1 MNCKQSF
8 WGEHRF
14 YNIEEALELLTN
26 MSDCEDE
33 STSESKN
40 EGDSSDSSED
50 TPEQHQVRTDSN
62 ILMPKETEVSK
73 AKEIPKNCQKAA
85 TKLVDNQSA
94 TKHAL
99 LADQTAT
106 ASGEEHVVSPP
117 KVSKAKEIHK
127 NGQEAAPK
135 LVDNQSATK
144 TMASDSDMDVED
156 YYVIEDANKSASSK
170 YVPCINY
177 ANDKVY
183 PEDVKN
189 GWVRLEQDTG
199 PPNIYRFEGSCC
211 NYLNLNNYTPGAVF
225 DEFSEGKMWAILS
238 ENTNK
243 YVHAKLRQAKDKG
256 DKDPIELLSEG
267 ADQNPCARLNKWE
280 DTSPD
285 EMKVFVAHLIVMG
298 ILKKN
303 SLEQYWSRD
312 SILNMPFFG
321 HYMSRNHF
329 QNILWNL
336 HISNPDETNPQK
348 EEANHDPLFW
358 VRPMVDMMQ
367 RNFCTK
373 YRPGKELSLDE
384 SMCPFKGRVHFKCYN
399 PKKPNRFYIKLFM
412 VSEPSTGYI
421 CGFEVYTGDAS
432 GQSQGNVQE
441 VQDASKTSCTVLGLL
456 DSVQLL
462 DMGHHVYF
470 DKYYNSPDLTDLLYK
485 RKTHACGTVRKN
497 RKSLPL
503 AVTQAKLKQGETVFC
518 CKKSFST
525 EVDGQE
531 GSVHSKWLAQGN

>member
-1 MNCKQSF
+1 MNHKQSF
-8 WGEHRF
+8 LGKHRF
-14 YNIEEALELLTN
+14 YKLEKAMELLTN

-33 STSESKN
+33 STSESEN

-50 TPEQHQVRTDSN
+50 TPEQNQVRTNSN
-62 ILMPKETEVSK
+62 ILMPKETKVSK
-73 AKEIPKNCQKAA
+73 AKEIPKKGQK
-85 TKLVDNQSA
+85 
-94 TKHAL
+94 
-99 LADQTAT
+99 
-106 ASGEEHVVSPP
+106 
-117 KVSKAKEIHK
+117 
-127 NGQEAAPK
+127 AAPK

-144 TMASDSDMDVED
+144 AMASNSDIDVED

-211 NYLNLNNYTPGAVF
+211 NYLNLNNYTPGDVF
-225 DEFSEGKMWAILS
+225 DEFFEGKMWTILS

-280 DTSPD
+280 DTSLD

-321 HYMSRNHF
+321 HY
-329 QNILWNL
+329 
-336 HISNPDETNPQK
+336 
-348 EEANHDPLFW
+348 
-358 VRPMVDMMQ
+358 
-367 RNFCTK
+367 
-373 YRPGKELSLDE
+373 
-384 SMCPFKGRVHFKCYN
+384 
-399 PKKPNRFYIKLFM
+399 
-412 VSEPSTGYI
+412 
-421 CGFEVYTGDAS
+421 
-432 GQSQGNVQE
+432 
-441 VQDASKTSCTVLGLL
+441 KTSCGIFMSVIQMRPTQRREKQAMILCFWLG
-456 DSVQLL
+456 QWW
-462 DMGHHVYF
+462 
-470 DKYYNSPDLTDLLYK
+470 T
-485 RKTHACGTVRKN
+485 
-497 RKSLPL
+497 
-503 AVTQAKLKQGETVFC
+503 
-518 CKKSFST
+518 
-525 EVDGQE
+525 
-531 GSVHSKWLAQGN
+531 

>member
-1 MNCKQSF
+1 
-8 WGEHRF
+8 
-14 YNIEEALELLTN
+14 
-26 MSDCEDE
+26 MSDGEE
-33 STSESKN
+33 STSESEN
-40 EGDSSDSSED
+40 EGDSSDFSAED
-50 TPEQHQVRTDSN
+50 APEQHQVRTDSN
-62 ILMPKETEVSK
+62 ILMPKETKVSK
-73 AKEIPKNCQKAA
+73 AKEIPKK
-85 TKLVDNQSA
+85 
-94 TKHAL
+94 
-99 LADQTAT
+99 
-106 ASGEEHVVSPP
+106 
-117 KVSKAKEIHK
+117 
-127 NGQEAAPK
+127 GQNAAPK

-144 TMASDSDMDVED
+144 CALLADQTTTTSGEEHVASPQKVSKVSKGKEIPKKGQKAAPKLADKADQTATTLGEEHVASPSKVPKNGQKAVPKSVHNQSADSSDMDVDD
-156 YYVIEDANKSASSK
+156 YYVIEDSNESASSE
-170 YVPCINY
+170 YVPCVNY
-177 ANDKVY
+177 ANDRAY
-183 PEDVKN
+183 PEDLKN

-199 PPNIYRFEGSCC
+199 PPNIYRFEGSSC
-211 NYLNLNNYTPGAVF
+211 NYMNLNNYTPGAVF
-225 DEFSEGKMWAILS
+225 DEFFEGNMWTILS

-243 YVHAKLRQAKDKG
+243 YVHAKLRQAKEKG
-256 DKDPIELLSEG
+256 HKDPIELLREG
-267 ADQNPCARLNKWE
+267 VDENPCAQLNKWE

-303 SLEQYWSRD
+303 SLEQYWSKD

-336 HISNPDETNPQK
+336 HVNNPDETNPLMA
-348 EEANHDPLFW
+348 EADHDPLFL

-367 RNFCTK
+367 RNFHTK

-384 SMCPFKGRVHFKCYN
+384 SMCPFKGKVHFKCYN
-399 PKKPNRFYIKLFM
+399 PKKPNRFHIKLFM

-432 GQSQGNVQE
+432 GQSQGNAQE

-470 DKYYNSPDLTDLLYK
+470 DNYYNSPDLIDLLYK

-497 RKSLPL
+497 
-503 AVTQAKLKQGETVFC
+503 
-518 CKKSFST
+518 
-525 EVDGQE
+525 
-531 GSVHSKWLAQGN
+531 